1 MTRQTLTEDQ
11 LTARLFAMLDDD
23 LLVLWDEAT
32 EYAEETDSEDAWAAV
47 VRIEQVVTARGLA

>member
-11 LTARLFAMLDDD
+11 LTARLVAMPDDD

-32 EYAEETDSEDAWAAV
+32 EYAEATDSEDAWAAV
-47 VRIEQVVTARGLA
+47 VRIERVVTARGLA